1 MCFRSVIVTGTDDW
15 TVFSNNDEECR
26 VIKFDYA
33 DGYPGFFR
41 DLPDIGIEWTIKRA
55 VVGCLCKDDP
65 YVYCNIDEKWNEIKE
80 TSFNDVSFISFLVD
94 EPD

>member
-26 VIKFDYA
+26 VIKYDYA

-65 YVYCNIDEKWNEIKE
+65 YVYCNIDEK
-80 TSFNDVSFISFLVD
+80 
-94 EPD
+94 